1 MRAGSTLGR
10 VALEGAVELLSCCV
24 LWEGFLLCL
33 CEVAAWEKGG
43 HPGLVECPSMS
54 PVWLLVSGDWVT

>member
-1 MRAGSTLGR
+1 M
-10 VALEGAVELLSCCV
+10 ALEGAVELLNCCV